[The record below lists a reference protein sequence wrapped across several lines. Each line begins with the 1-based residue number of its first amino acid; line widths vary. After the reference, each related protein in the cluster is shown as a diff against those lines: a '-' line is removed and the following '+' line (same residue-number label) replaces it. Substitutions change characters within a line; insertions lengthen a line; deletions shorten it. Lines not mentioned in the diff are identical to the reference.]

1 MVDNGAVV
9 QFLKKKDYEM
19 INNNL
24 GSGSFGKTVLL
35 KDPFIDELFVS
46 KKYDPEFSEDKQ
58 DFYDNFLQE
67 IKILYKLN
75 HRNVVRVYNYY
86 AYPDIFT
93 GYILMEYIDGED
105 IRSYFD
111 NYLPWLGGTSPNE
124 IFTQLIDGFSY
135 IESQGIVHRDI
146 REGNIMVDRSGTAK
160 IIDFGLG
167 KTFKPIG
174 DASKDSLRSIIN
186 RSGLDLL
193 PNEYIEGRYTS
204 KTDMFYLGELFNR
217 LLRET
222 GNAGGFSYTDITNR
236 MMEPDETGRY
246 SSFSEIKD
254 ILERHRFSVLDI
266 SEKDKEIYQKFAHG
280 IYGTMAYHTSKDKE
294 YVESIEEFAERLRVV
309 VEKNC
314 FETIV
319 RNNADVI
326 MTVLKSGF
334 RYFEHRE
341 IKQDAIKEFYTWFLA
356 LPDDVKSI
364 VLNNIIAGIATIK
377 TEIEDDLPF

>member
-1 MVDNGAVV
+1 MVDNGSVV

-46 KKYDPEFSEDKQ
+46 KKYDPEYSEDKQ
-58 DFYDNFLQE
+58 EFYENFLQE

-86 AYPDIFT
+86 AYPNIFT

-105 IRSYFD
+105 IRSYLND
-111 NYLPWLGGTSPNE
+111 YLPWMGGTSPDE

-135 IESQGIVHRDI
+135 IESQGIIHRDI

-167 KTFKPIG
+167 KTFKPI
-174 DASKDSLRSIIN
+174 DNASQDSLRSIIN
-186 RSGLDLL
+186 RSGLDRL
-193 PNEYIEGRYTS
+193 PNEYIEGKYTS
-204 KTDMFYLGELFNR
+204 KTDMFYLGELYNR

-222 GNAGGFSYTDITNR
+222 GNDGGFSYTDITNR
-236 MMEPDETGRY
+236 MMEPDESKRY

-254 ILERHRFSVLDI
+254 ILERHRFSILEI
-266 SEKDKEIYQKFAHG
+266 SEEDKDIYQKFAHG
-280 IYGTMAYHTSKDKE
+280 IYGAIACHTTNEKE
-294 YVESIEEFAERLRVV
+294 YVETVEEFTERLRIV

-314 FETIV
+314 FETFV
-319 RNNADVI
+319 QNNADVI
-326 MTVLKSGF
+326 MTILKSSF

-341 IKQDAIKEFYTWFLA
+341 IEQEAIKNFYTWFLA
-356 LPDDVKSI
+356 LPENVKSV
-364 VLNNIIAGIATIK
+364 VLNNIKARIATVK
-377 TEIEDDLPF
+377 TEIEEDLPF